1 MSKRKK
7 RLVDLT
13 PEEINEIV
21 ALRGK
26 LPQAVVG
33 KRFGIEQTDVSQIQ
47 RQQKGKLMRADD
59 KARPC
64 SHTPAS
70 PFSPKTVLKAD
81 SKLIFPLTSL
91 CALWAADNGD
101 LGSVVKKVVF
111 QLHPS
116 FSNPTRIVER
126 PPFMLSESGWGE
138 FEIAMTIVFH
148 ADASEMPAEL
158 THHLR
163 LYPEGSAPNQPLSTK
178 RPVVA
183 EEYDELV
190 FCEPQIA
197 FFHRIRSNPMVRIHG
212 SEEAITAAGNHA
224 AIPRDGSSSAPAD
237 ARSLESDLRGENR
250 GDTLDHPLSQWFLQ
264 FSDEQELTAIAAARK
279 QVATLTAK
287 LEAEYASLESE
298 CQELKQGS
306 SVEWQPPAQDPPGYV
321 NPFDESAARGGSSS
335 GAFPAGLF
343 DDGNRVLKIKD
354 AEFIMAPLH
363 TACETL
369 AAKVVEPTLDCLQ
382 KMVAHQHLRG
392 EMDVGGTTR
401 ESKLLTRVMESVCK
415 CYDIADEAVELLVL
429 KTMLSAVTS
438 TSLRVHGECVL
449 KAVRTCYNIYLG
461 SKVPVN
467 QTTAKASL
475 TQMLVIVFR
484 RMEAD
489 SSTVP
494 VQPIVVADLM
504 EPSDRLAS
512 DQNVTQFVQSFI
524 TKVVQDI
531 EVAFNPAHTQ
541 SLDDGAFDLA
551 VAPINSAATDG
562 SLVEDKDMLDVKY
575 WDVNMLAGSVTDP
588 AKTLGGDGKVVTV
601 KAGATAAIGLPP
613 GAVAAVPVGSS
624 ANGGGNPAGTMAGGG
639 VIIPDVDP
647 EKEGESEVKIT
658 NKLRRDAFLVFRAL
672 CKLSMKAPPAE
683 GVVDPFAVRG
693 KVVSLEL
700 LKICLENSGAVFRT
714 NERFVGAVKQYLCL
728 SLLKNCTS
736 SLMSVFQLSCSIFF
750 SLLTRF
756 RSVLKAEI
764 GVFFPMIV
772 LRVLEN
778 VAHANF
784 QQKMIVLRFL
794 ERLCV
799 DPQILVDIFANY
811 DCDVESTVSI
821 FERMVSGLLKT
832 AQGVP
837 PGADSTLNAAQDQ
850 QLRLAAIKC
859 MVGVLRSMGSWTN
872 RQLCVTAGPK
882 VAAEI
887 GAAAAAAAAS
897 AAATAAAAAAAAAA
911 GEGGVAASVAVPDL
925 LSGDL
930 LPDFVNPRTGVLP
943 VAKSEEALEEEALG
957 GLPGVGANSVGSGN
971 EISEAAILEQR
982 RAYKLE
988 LQEGMNLFNKKPKK
1002 GIDFLIKAKK
1012 LGESAEEIVAFL
1024 RKTEGLDKTMIGD
1037 FLGDRDDMSIKI
1049 MHAYMDSYN
1058 LSGMDFDEAIRAVL
1072 LGFRLPGEAQKID
1085 RIMEKFAER
1094 YCRCNPKAFTSA
1106 DTAYVLAY
1114 SVIMLNTDAH
1124 NPGVKTKMSKADF
1137 LKNNRGIDD
1146 GKDIPE
1152 EFLGGLYDRITRNE
1166 IKMKPE
1172 ILGPGGVVSKAAVS
1186 SAAGNAL
1193 LGLES
1198 ILNLMSGRTRAT
1210 TELETSDEV
1219 VKHMQEQFRAKAGK
1233 SGSVFYAASDV
1244 QIIRPM
1250 VDVVWAP
1257 MLAAFSVPLE
1267 TTEEEAV
1274 TEQCLEGFRYAV
1286 HVTAVIGMQMQ
1297 RDAFVTS
1304 LAKFT
1309 SLHSAADIK
1318 QKNVDAIK
1326 SLLLVAEDD
1335 GNYLQD
1341 AWEHVLTC
1349 VSRYEHL
1356 HLIGEGAPTD
1366 SHFFSAAPQ
1375 LPPLTQQQ
1383 RPQPLD
1389 PQGKRG
1395 GGRGVA
1401 ASVYGGGEGRGVVG
1415 GGQRDSGTPRG
1426 SAGDAGTPRGQAK
1439 RFGEGGDAPAWKN
1452 VSGKLNQVEKLVRRG
1467 SYDPQGM
1474 IVGGPTGVG
1483 VGVSLSH
1490 LSPDQVQLL
1499 VANLGLLEQV
1509 GSDEVSRLFSRSE
1522 RLNGQAIVEFVKALC
1537 KVSLEELRSPTE
1549 PRVFSL
1555 TKIVEIAHFV
1565 TVECMPNLSVAMYA
1579 IDSLRQLAMKFLE
1592 REELSNHSFQN
1603 DHFNM
1608 SRIRLVWSR
1617 IWAVLADYFVTV
1629 GCMPNLSVAM
1639 YAIDSLRQLAMKFL
1653 ERKELINYNFQ
1664 NDHFNMSRIRLVW
1677 SRIWAVLADYF
1688 VTVGC
1693 MPNLSVAMYAI
1704 DSLRQ
1709 LAMKFLER
1717 EELSN
1722 YNFQN
1727 EFLKPFVVVMRRTA
1741 SVEIRELIIRCVS
1754 QMVFARVGNVKSGWK
1769 IMFMVFTTAA
1779 TDDNKNI
1786 VLLAFETIEKVVRE
1800 YFPYITETETTTFTD
1815 CVNCLIAF
1823 TNSRFNKDVSLNAI
1837 AFLRFCALKLAE
1849 GDLGASALE
1858 REKGLSPSQVSHLP
1872 GHPDGE
1878 EFTDKDDHLYFWFP
1892 LLAGLSE
1899 LTFDP
1904 RPDIRKSALEVLFDT
1919 LRFHGHM
1926 FSAALWER
1934 VFESVLFPIF
1944 DYGAPLSR
1952 HPSTSE
1958 DERLRAAR
1966 SGSPD
1971 PVSELEMDA
1980 WLYET
1985 CTLALQLV
1993 VDLFVKFY
2001 SKVSPLLG
2009 KILALLTSFIRRPHQ
2024 SLAAIGVAAFVRLMS
2039 NAGGL
2044 FSEEK
2049 WDEVLTALKETTGTT
2064 LPDLAGVVK
2073 AADLEDEEE
2082 REMERQQQ
2090 IREARRFD
2098 FTRDEDEEEQKQ
2110 QHQQLAAAVA
2120 EAVGAAAGGGGGAE
2134 GGDGREEGGL
2144 EVKRPMTLAEAVAD
2158 VRCKIA
2164 VQLLLVQAMT
2174 EIFSMHGAALS
2185 APHTLILLDSLHR
2198 VGTHAH
2204 AINSDRLLR
2213 SRLQALHLAT
2223 QMPDPPLLR
2232 LESEALH
2239 AYLSLLQRLPREKAQ
2254 LAKEVDVELR
2264 LVILCEEV
2272 LRVYVGTSQG
2282 KLALMTEDPR
2292 GPDAPPLPPIPLA
2305 VPLGSARRRELVA
2318 RAPLVVAT
2326 LQAVTALKD
2335 AAFKKHLARFFPLLA
2350 DLVSSE
2356 HGSPE
2361 IQVALSKMFSSRIGP
2376 IVFSVAE

>member
-1 MSKRKK
+1 
-7 RLVDLT
+7 
-13 PEEINEIV
+13 
-21 ALRGK
+21 
-26 LPQAVVG
+26 
-33 KRFGIEQTDVSQIQ
+33 
-47 RQQKGKLMRADD
+47 
-59 KARPC
+59 
-64 SHTPAS
+64 
-70 PFSPKTVLKAD
+70 
-81 SKLIFPLTSL
+81 
-91 CALWAADNGD
+91 
-101 LGSVVKKVVF
+101 
-111 QLHPS
+111 
-116 FSNPTRIVER
+116 
-126 PPFMLSESGWGE
+126 
-138 FEIAMTIVFH
+138 
-148 ADASEMPAEL
+148 
-158 THHLR
+158 
-163 LYPEGSAPNQPLSTK
+163 
-178 RPVVA
+178 
-183 EEYDELV
+183 
-190 FCEPQIA
+190 
-197 FFHRIRSNPMVRIHG
+197 
-212 SEEAITAAGNHA
+212 
-224 AIPRDGSSSAPAD
+224 
-237 ARSLESDLRGENR
+237 
-250 GDTLDHPLSQWFLQ
+250 
-264 FSDEQELTAIAAARK
+264 
-279 QVATLTAK
+279 
-287 LEAEYASLESE
+287 
-298 CQELKQGS
+298 
-306 SVEWQPPAQDPPGYV
+306 
-321 NPFDESAARGGSSS
+321 
-335 GAFPAGLF
+335 
-343 DDGNRVLKIKD
+343 
-354 AEFIMAPLH
+354 MAPLH

-438 TSLRVHGECVL
+438 TSLHVHGECVL

-575 WDVNMLAGSVTDP
+575 WDVNMLAGSVADP

-601 KAGATAAIGLPP
+601 KAGATAAIGLPSA
-613 GAVAAVPVGSS
+613 AVATVPAGSS
-624 ANGGGNPAGTMAGGG
+624 ANGGGNPAGAMAGGG

-897 AAATAAAAAAAAAA
+897 AAATAAAAAAAAA
-911 GEGGVAASVAVPDL
+911 GEGPAPVAVPDL

-957 GLPGVGANSVGSGN
+957 GMPAAGVSSGN
-971 EISEAAILEQR
+971 EISEASILEQR

-988 LQEGMNLFNKKPKK
+988 LQEGINLFNKKPKK

-1012 LGESAEEIVAFL
+1012 LGDGAEEIVAFL

-1186 SAAGNAL
+1186 STAGNAL

-1219 VKHMQEQFRAKAGK
+1219 VRHMQEQFRAKAGK

-1267 TTEEEAV
+1267 TTEEDAV

-1401 ASVYGGGEGRGVVG
+1401 ASVYGGGGGHGVGG
-1415 GGQRDSGTPRG
+1415 GGQREMGAGAQRG
-1426 SAGDAGTPRGQAK
+1426 SAADAGTPRGQAK
-1439 RFGEGGDAPAWKN
+1439 RFGEGGEAPAWKN
-1452 VSGKLNQVEKLVRRG
+1452 VSGKMNQVEKLVRRG
-1467 SYDPQGM
+1467 SYDPQGV
-1474 IVGGPTGVG
+1474 ITGGPTGVG

-1555 TKIVEIAHFV
+1555 TKIVEIA
-1565 TVECMPNLSVAMYA
+1565 
-1579 IDSLRQLAMKFLE
+1579 
-1592 REELSNHSFQN
+1592 
-1603 DHFNM
+1603 
-1608 SRIRLVWSR
+1608 
-1617 IWAVLADYFVTV
+1617 
-1629 GCMPNLSVAM
+1629 
-1639 YAIDSLRQLAMKFL
+1639 
-1653 ERKELINYNFQ
+1653 
-1664 NDHFNMSRIRLVW
+1664 HFNMSRIRLVW

-1849 GDLGASALE
+1849 GDLGATALE
-1858 REKGLSPSQVSHLP
+1858 REKGLSPTKVSHLP

-1878 EFTDKDDHLYFWFP
+1878 VFTDKDDHLYFWFP

-1944 DYGAPLSR
+1944 DYVRRASEPQHGETGGMMLGAKRGGGGGGGGRERGGKAGKGEAGGVGGGGKGAEGAGADGVPIHKHSHHKGAPLSR

-2073 AADLEDEEE
+2073 AVDLEDEEE
-2082 REMERQQQ
+2082 REIERQQQ
-2090 IREARRFD
+2090 IKEARRFD
-2098 FTRDEDEEEQKQ
+2098 FTRDEDEEEKKQ
-2110 QHQQLAAAVA
+2110 QHDQLAAAVA
-2120 EAVGAAAGGGGGAE
+2120 EAVGAAAGGGGGADG
-2134 GGDGREEGGL
+2134 GGDGDGGEEGGV

-2158 VRCKIA
+2158 VRCKIAVQLLLVQVSLLIA

-2292 GPDAPPLPPIPLA
+2292 GADAPPLPPIPLA

-2361 IQVALSKMFSSRIGP
+2361 IQVALSNMFSSRIGP